1 MSLDMDVLAISSD
14 DIIDDFHFKGEN
26 LLGEVEPED
35 LAANGIDIYHTFE
48 EDDYPVFAWMLSRAS
63 ERGMKDLKLLAD
75 DFMRLSLEDIK
86 ALRLSILM
94 NGTVGTTM
102 KLAKGFDWRAYVRNG
117 KIKDVGFCDCTEK
130 FLEKNEDKALY
141 VFFSW

>member
-1 MSLDMDVLAISSD
+1 MDVLAISSD

-75 DFMRLSLEDIK
+75 GFMRLSLEDIK
-86 ALRLSILM
+86 ALRLSILV
-94 NGTVGTTM
+94 NYPPPS
-102 KLAKGFDWRAYVRNG
+102 GFA
-117 KIKDVGFCDCTEK
+117 
-130 FLEKNEDKALY
+130 A
-141 VFFSW
+141 